1 MLLVSFTSH
10 DPRSDPACVVEPG
23 VHPFVRHRTAVAFEK
38 ARQASDAQL
47 NALASSGSLL
57 VNEPLTS
64 ALLAKLRLAA
74 ARSRRLERGHWHL
87 LDEQGLLPQKKTGVW
102 VSRSGPSRTLLSLQD
117 AWQTSGRPHPAI

>member
-1 MLLVSFTSH
+1 MQSGDTFFLSKASADVHLWLVLSDPAQDPTRVLLVSLTSH
-10 DPRSDPACVVEPG
+10 DRQSDPACVIEPG
-23 VHPFVRHRTAVAFEK
+23 EHPFVRHRTAVAFDK
-38 ARQASDAQL
+38 VRQASDVQL

-87 LDEQGLLPQKKTGVW
+87 LDEQGLLPE
-102 VSRSGPSRTLLSLQD
+102 
-117 AWQTSGRPHPAI
+117 